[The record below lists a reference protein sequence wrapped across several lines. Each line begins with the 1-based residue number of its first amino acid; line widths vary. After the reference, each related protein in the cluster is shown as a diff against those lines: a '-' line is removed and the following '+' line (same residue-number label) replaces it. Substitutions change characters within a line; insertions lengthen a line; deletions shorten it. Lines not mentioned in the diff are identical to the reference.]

1 MSGNISLTEKKQI
14 ALIQN
19 GNHDE
24 ILNFIWAH
32 PSFRFTPTASQV
44 FIERGNS
51 EEILAYIAVRPL
63 PERGEIA
70 LIKRGVHHEI
80 LAYTKG
86 HKLYEAAEKALI
98 KRGVRDEIL
107 AYLDS
112 NSFSSGAVIE
122 FIHSGDLEEI
132 EKAAARTSFGYLGE
146 QELISFGVHRHIMA
160 YIKIRRFCN
169 ENSFKALLKRGN
181 EQEIELY
188 KSLYGA
194 K

>member
-24 ILNFIWAH
+24 ILKFIWAH
-32 PSFRFTPTASQV
+32 PSFSFTPTASQV

-51 EEILAYIAVRPL
+51 E
-63 PERGEIA
+63 
-70 LIKRGVHHEI
+70 
-80 LAYTKG
+80 
-86 HKLYEAAEKALI
+86 
-98 KRGVRDEIL
+98 EIL

-132 EKAAARTSFGYLGE
+132 EKAAAHTSFGYLGE